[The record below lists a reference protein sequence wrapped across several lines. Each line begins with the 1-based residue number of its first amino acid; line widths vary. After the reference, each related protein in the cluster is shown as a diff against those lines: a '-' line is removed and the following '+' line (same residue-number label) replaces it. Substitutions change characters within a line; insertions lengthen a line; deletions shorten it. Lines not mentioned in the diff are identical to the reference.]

1 MAKSVLYHRPD
12 PRDAH
17 IGLPQL
23 AIVKRQQLTSCD
35 SDLQNLIDS
44 LTSGQPT
51 TGKDKEYIKLL
62 PHQEQQHWLQGL
74 LEQRASFNKPS
85 RVHYQHNFVFH
96 RSLVLL
102 WYKINMWL
110 RTYQQ
115 ELTIIAFL
123 SITRKFSEK
132 IKM

>member
-1 MAKSVLYHRPD
+1 MAKSVLYLRPD

-35 SDLQNLIDS
+35 SDLQNLMDS

-62 PHQEQQHWLQGL
+62 ITEHEKVGKQG
-74 LEQRASFNKPS
+74 RDN
-85 RVHYQHNFVFH
+85 
-96 RSLVLL
+96 
-102 WYKINMWL
+102 
-110 RTYQQ
+110 
-115 ELTIIAFL
+115 
-123 SITRKFSEK
+123 
-132 IKM
+132 